1 MLMASKP
8 KRPVGPWQSDR
19 PIRLDQCSLD
29 QLGRGLQDQISTVVN
44 LVEAFDYPVMQK
56 RKARGPVKSG
66 SPFAI
71 PIQRSKVHNSIYSK
85 RSGADGD
92 RRSDR
97 SCRRDRHMAVS
108 HLRMEY
114 FMPIGAFIRLNF
126 AGQVTS
132 SLSSKLCKT
141 GGLNQLQ

>member
-1 MLMASKP
+1 MQMASKP

-71 PIQRSKVHNSIYSK
+71 PI
-85 RSGADGD
+85 
-92 RRSDR
+92 
-97 SCRRDRHMAVS
+97 
-108 HLRMEY
+108 
-114 FMPIGAFIRLNF
+114 
-126 AGQVTS
+126 
-132 SLSSKLCKT
+132 
-141 GGLNQLQ
+141 